1 MKLDKNTNYFI
12 ECGYDVEQVI
22 EFVERRGGYLNWST
36 EDLRKKLLRLK
47 GQCEE
52 ESFYELGGILLTTEK
67 PLWTDMEGVNDGH
80 LERDWQ
86 PLVRIKRI
94 IKKPKLLKVSL

>member
-12 ECGYDVEQVI
+12 ECGNDVEQVI

-36 EDLRKKLLRLK
+36 EDLRKRLLRLK

-52 ESFYELGGILLTTEK
+52 ESFDELGGILLTTEK
-67 PLWTDMEGVNDGH
+67 PLWTDTISMHDGH
-80 LERDWQ
+80 LERNYQ

-94 IKKPKLLKVSL
+94 IKKPKLMKISL

>member
-12 ECGYDVEQVI
+12 ECGDDIEQVI

-36 EDLRKKLLRLK
+36 EDLRKKLLWLK
-47 GQCEE
+47 RQCEKQG
-52 ESFYELGGILLTTEK
+52 FNELGGILLTTEK
-67 PLWTDMEGVNDGH
+67 PLWTDMEGVNNGH
-80 LERDWQ
+80 LESDWQ
-86 PLVRIKRI
+86 PLIRIKRI